1 MCPKVAKRMAINSM
15 KKRIKTVMS
24 AMPSAK
30 SYEVIGPVRQ
40 GSVKAS
46 QAGARSCAVLAW
58 WDHEIDSR
66 YSRG

>member
-1 MCPKVAKRMAINSM
+1 MAISSM
-15 KKRIKTVMS
+15 KKRMKTVMS

-46 QAGARSCAVLAW
+46 QAGARSCAVSAW
-58 WDHEIDSR
+58 
-66 YSRG
+66 